1 MIWNLER
8 LRIINSI
15 FTTLLQDIFVFVG
28 CAKLFALCS
37 LRLYNRVFGD
47 AVRWGVPKILSHGSW
62 CCEFNMHL
70 RKNATPLRHKYW
82 ECALVV
88 FGALPYFQMSVTN
101 MIAGWMGNSQ
111 NSAFSLLETNHGLV
125 NLEKLS
131 RRVSGLQYSAIDFYL
146 AASSGL
152 DLRGLETSPKITAIT
167 SLQDHAN
174 HDRIMFALE
183 YCPWPTL

>member
-1 MIWNLER
+1 M
-8 LRIINSI
+8 
-15 FTTLLQDIFVFVG
+15 FFVFVG
-28 CAKLFALCS
+28 GAKLFVLCS
-37 LRLYNRVFGD
+37 SRLCNKVFGD

-70 RKNATPLRHKYW
+70 HKNATPLRHKYW

-111 NSAFSLLETNHGLV
+111 NAAFWFLETNHGLV
-125 NLEKLS
+125 NVEKLS

-152 DLRGLETSPKITAIT
+152 GFEKPWNFSKNNGNYKLTRSCESRQNHVCIGVL
-167 SLQDHAN
+167 SLTDAVA
-174 HDRIMFALE
+174 R
-183 YCPWPTL
+183 